1 MDAKVD
7 ARRITPA
14 LTNVSRDCLP
24 VAPTSLHAG
33 RYTLT
38 AISRN
43 LFSTPIVSIV
53 YSEAI
58 GVERDARLDAY
69 IELEDEGRGLLLAD
83 HSRLCSAGDHQRQ
96 GTPRTTII
104 TRVFVADSSY
114 NFWCEGKSRYAAVS
128 RPCSA
133 LCESVQESSA
143 ASDGGDTDAGVAAF
157 TVLKHSNGGERA
169 TQ

>member
-1 MDAKVD
+1 MPVGSLQLLPMSVE
-7 ARRITPA
+7 TVCQLLPPA
-14 LTNVSRDCLP
+14 CMREDIHSQR
-24 VAPTSLHAG
+24 SL
-33 RYTLT
+33 
-38 AISRN
+38 AIFFHTDR
-43 LFSTPIVSIV
+43 FYCQ

-69 IELEDEGRGLLLAD
+69 IELEDEGRGLPLAD

-114 NFWCEGKSRYAAVS
+114 NFWCEGKSGYAAVS

-143 ASDGGDTDAGVAAF
+143 ASDGGDTDAGVTAF